1 MGVKS
6 EVCTRHFPEIPCT
19 IFIKVKI
26 FIVLCE
32 SPLKILKIAVYRFL
46 ILFLVPELLMFKDLQ
61 NGLKN
66 GTKNV
71 RSGIKSIKIDK
82 ICDVM

>member
-1 MGVKS
+1 M
-6 EVCTRHFPEIPCT
+6 
-19 IFIKVKI
+19 KI

-46 ILFLVPELLMFKDLQ
+46 ISFLVPELLMFKDLQ
-61 NGLKN
+61 NGLN
-66 GTKNV
+66 GTKNA

>member
-1 MGVKS
+1 M
-6 EVCTRHFPEIPCT
+6 
-19 IFIKVKI
+19 KI

-32 SPLKILKIAVYRFL
+32 SLLKILKIAVYHFL
-46 ILFLVPELLMFKDLQ
+46 ISFLVPELLTFKDLQ
-61 NGLKN
+61 NGLRN
-66 GTKNV
+66 GTKNA

>member
-1 MGVKS
+1 M
-6 EVCTRHFPEIPCT
+6 
-19 IFIKVKI
+19 KI

-32 SPLKILKIAVYRFL
+32 SPLEILKIAVYRFL
-46 ILFLVPELLMFKDLQ
+46 ISFLVPELLMFKGLQ

-66 GTKNV
+66 GTKNA

>member
-1 MGVKS
+1 M
-6 EVCTRHFPEIPCT
+6 
-19 IFIKVKI
+19 KI
-26 FIVLCE
+26 FIVFCE
-32 SPLKILKIAVYRFL
+32 GPLKILKIASYRIL

-66 GTKNV
+66 GTKNA
-71 RSGIKSIKIDK
+71 RSAIKSIKIDE